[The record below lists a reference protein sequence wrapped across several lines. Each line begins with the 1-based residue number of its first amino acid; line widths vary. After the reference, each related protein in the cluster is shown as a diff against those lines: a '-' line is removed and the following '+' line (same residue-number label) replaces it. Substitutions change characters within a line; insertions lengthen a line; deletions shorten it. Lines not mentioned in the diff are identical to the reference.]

1 MPYELREGPKG
12 KFRVYTK
19 GTNQAHSNEALPHAR
34 AVAQMR
40 ALYAN
45 MKPGEK

>member
-1 MPYELREGPKG
+1 MPYELRKAGSG
-12 KFRVYTK
+12 WVVVTQGTK
-19 GTNQAHSNEALPHAR
+19 KAHSKKPLSRER